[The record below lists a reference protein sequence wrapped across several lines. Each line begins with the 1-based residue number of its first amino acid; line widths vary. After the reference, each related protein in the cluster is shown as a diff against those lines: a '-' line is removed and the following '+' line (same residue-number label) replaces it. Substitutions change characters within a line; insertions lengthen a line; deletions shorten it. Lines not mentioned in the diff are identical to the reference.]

1 MDMPELTDIP
11 KLVPTLLFPSNIHQS
26 GKSMRLFIYHH
37 SDDND
42 GDDDNDNGD
51 SNDNDDGD
59 CDDNYDG
66 EYGYYDDESID
77 VGNEKNDNDGD

>member
-1 MDMPELTDIP
+1 MFLLMIRRPPRST
-11 KLVPTLLFPSNIHQS
+11 LFPYTT
-26 GKSMRLFIYHH
+26 LFR
-37 SDDND
+37 S
-42 GDDDNDNGD
+42 GD

-77 VGNEKNDNDGD
+77 TSLLFYDISQIEKVEVKREEGS